1 MNYYCNPQLLM
12 GLGNNIFPISF
23 SFILNICLRF
33 YIYMLLR
40 KKIHV
45 SMKLKFMQ
53 IVFVIIKNEPGWN
66 LNKEKKKTENTC

>member
-12 GLGNNIFPISF
+12 GLGNNIFLISF

-33 YIYMLLR
+33 YIYMLFI

-66 LNKEKKKTENTC
+66 LNREKKN